1 MFNVYSY
8 AEIFLILYPP
18 LENST
23 TRTAIAAIPVPC
35 MSTVKIIRLDSM
47 SGDNFGHEGNEWRL
61 PLKKDNLY
69 SLE

>member
-8 AEIFLILYPP
+8 AKIFLTLYPP

-47 SGDNFGHEGNEWRL
+47 SGDNFSRVVH
-61 PLKKDNLY
+61 KKVTNGD
-69 SLE
+69 SH